1 MNADYAIHLL
11 RRRADERAAAAER
24 TPPRHHE
31 FAEHCRAEARF
42 FDGVAD
48 CIEQFQREAAEERT
62 SRVLEKAGAGGV
74 PRPLPAILKE
84 LL

>member
-1 MNADYAIHLL
+1 MHPDYAIYLL

-24 TPPRHHE
+24 TPTRHHE

-48 CIEQFQREAAEERT
+48 CIEQLQREAIEERT
-62 SRVLEKAGAGGV
+62 SRVLEKAGAGGSS
-74 PRPLPAILKE
+74 RPLPAILKGI
-84 LL
+84 L

>member
-1 MNADYAIHLL
+1 MNADHAIYLL

-24 TPPRHHE
+24 TPTRHHE

-48 CIEQFQREAAEERT
+48 CIEQLQREAAEERT
-62 SRVLEKAGAGGV
+62 SRVLEKAGAGGG
-74 PRPLPAILKE
+74 PRPLPAILKGM
-84 LL
+84 L

>member
-1 MNADYAIHLL
+1 MNADYAIYLL

-24 TPPRHHE
+24 TPARHHE

-48 CIEQFQREAAEERT
+48 CIEQLQREAAEERT